1 MKTGGEQQSLS
12 WPRALSLRS
21 MRGRIALL
29 LGLAMLPAGAIAMQ
43 VGLNAVEARQ
53 SAYEEALGRR
63 ALQAIT
69 AERSAI
75 DELRELLRVMASS
88 PQLRDGTAQD
98 CREWLSGVAGRYQNL
113 ASIAVSTESGQ
124 IRCSIPAAPADFQPR
139 RTALRLRAEARDA
152 FTMGYVQYGPLAR
165 RPVLAALEP
174 VRDANGRRSGF
185 ISATLGVDYLGDLLN
200 RGRALDG
207 ARAALV
213 DADGRILAA
222 STVSQ
227 AEPAP
232 GLPSVA
238 QIKNLL
244 GADPAF
250 IDVRNGTAV
259 IVPLHAPDLYMVMSW
274 PRGQASWRRALD
286 ISASVAAPL
295 MIWLLAIGAGWF
307 AIEIFVARP
316 LSSLE
321 GAARSFARGEDVVE
335 PPALA
340 SAPEEIRSL
349 RRTMAAMAKT
359 LRGREQRLIE
369 ALGEERALLREVHHR
384 VKNNL
389 QMVASLLNIQARAA
403 RDDSE
408 AWGLARAHDR
418 VQLMA
423 LVHQR
428 IYASGEVRGLRLDDL
443 VAEIAR
449 QLLQSRGAQ
458 AKDIQL
464 KLDVEEARVE
474 VDRAVPLAFLVGE
487 SVSAAL
493 DALADSHAELFLM
506 LRGEAEGET
515 RFSIEAKGPA
525 SSAPSPSLRLIDAFA
540 RQLGASVGRSTE
552 GTFTLWVR
560 VPPLPV
566 EAD

>member
-1 MKTGGEQQSLS
+1 
-12 WPRALSLRS
+12 
-21 MRGRIALL
+21 MRGRMALL

-43 VGLNAVEARQ
+43 VGLNAVSARQ

-69 AERSAI
+69 VERSAI

-88 PQLRDGTAQD
+88 PELRDGNVQD
-98 CREWLSGVAGRYQNL
+98 CREWLSGVSARYQNL
-113 ASIAVSTESGQ
+113 ASIAVTTEGGQ
-124 IRCSIPAAPADFQPR
+124 IRCSIPAPPADFRPR
-139 RTALRLRAEARDA
+139 RTELRERAETRDA
-152 FTMGYVQYGPLAR
+152 FTIGYVEFGPLAR
-165 RPVLAALEP
+165 QPVLAALEP
-174 VRDANGRRSGF
+174 VRNAAGRRSGF
-185 ISATLGVDYLGDLLN
+185 ISATLSVEYLGELLN
-200 RGRALDG
+200 RGRTLDG

-213 DADGRILAA
+213 DSDG
-222 STVSQ
+222 Q
-227 AEPAP
+227 PAP

-244 GADPAF
+244 GPDPAF
-250 IDVRNGTAV
+250 IDVRDGTAV

-274 PRGQASWRRALD
+274 APEQAAWRRALD
-286 ISASVAAPL
+286 IGASVAAPL

-340 SAPEEIRSL
+340 SAPEEIRAL
-349 RRTMAAMAKT
+349 RRTLAAMAKT

-403 RDDSE
+403 RDESE

-464 KLDVEEARVE
+464 KLDVEEARVDA
-474 VDRAVPLAFLVGE
+474 DRAVPLAFLVGE

-493 DALADSHAELFLM
+493 DTLADAHADLRLM
-506 LRGEAEGET
+506 LRGDADGET
-515 RFSIEAKGPA
+515 RFSVEAMGPA
-525 SSAPSPSLRLIDAFA
+525 PSTPSPSLRLIDAFA
-540 RQLGASVGRSTE
+540 RQLGASVARSNA
-552 GTFTLWVR
+552 GAFTLWVR
-560 VPPLPV
+560 VPPLPG
-566 EAD
+566 ERTA

>member
-1 MKTGGEQQSLS
+1 
-12 WPRALSLRS
+12 
-21 MRGRIALL
+21 MRGRMALL

-43 VGLNAVEARQ
+43 VGLNAVSARQ
-53 SAYEEALGRR
+53 SAYEETLGRR

-69 AERSAI
+69 VERSAI
-75 DELRELLRVMASS
+75 DELRELLSVLASS
-88 PQLRDGTAQD
+88 PELRDGNARE
-98 CREWLSGVAGRYQNL
+98 CREWLGAVATRYQNL
-113 ASIAVSTESGQ
+113 ATIAVTTEARQ
-124 IRCSIPAAPADFQPR
+124 IRCSVPEAPAGFRSQPS
-139 RTALRLRAEARDA
+139 TLRDRAEARDA
-152 FTMGYVQYGPLAR
+152 FTVGYVEYSRLAR
-165 RPVLAALEP
+165 QPVLAALEP
-174 VRDANGRRSGF
+174 VRDASGRRNGF
-185 ISATLGVDYLGDLLN
+185 ISATLSVDYLAELLN
-200 RGRALDG
+200 RGRTLDG

-213 DADGRILAA
+213 DSDGRILAS
-222 STVSQ
+222 STVDQ
-227 AEPAP
+227 TGPAP

-244 GADPAF
+244 GPDPAF

-274 PRGQASWRRALD
+274 GPEQAAWRRALD
-286 ISASVAAPL
+286 IGASVAAPL

-335 PPALA
+335 TPALA

-349 RRTMAAMAKT
+349 RRTLAAMAKT

-403 RDDSE
+403 RDESE

-418 VQLMA
+418 VQMMA

-428 IYASGEVRGLRLDDL
+428 IYSSGEVRGLRLDDL

-458 AKDIQL
+458 AKDIEL
-464 KLDVEEARVE
+464 KLDVDEVRVDA
-474 VDRAVPLAFLVGE
+474 DRAVPAAFLVGE
-487 SVSAAL
+487 SVSASL
-493 DALADSHAELFLM
+493 DALADHSGELCLM
-506 LRGEAEGET
+506 LRGAEDGEI
-515 RFSIEAKGPA
+515 RFAVEAKGPA
-525 SSAPSPSLRLIDAFA
+525 SSTPSPSLRLIDAFA
-540 RQLGASVGRSTE
+540 RQLGASFARSDAAPL
-552 GTFTLWVR
+552 TLWVR
-560 VPPLPV
+560 VPPLRT
-566 EAD
+566 EH

>member
-1 MKTGGEQQSLS
+1 M
-12 WPRALSLRS
+12 
-21 MRGRIALL
+21 ALL

-43 VGLNAVEARQ
+43 VGLNAVSARQ
-53 SAYEEALGRR
+53 SAYEETLGRR

-69 AERSAI
+69 AERSAL
-75 DELRELLRVMASS
+75 DEIRELLGVMASS
-88 PQLRDGTAQD
+88 PELRDGDARN
-98 CREWLSGVAGRYQNL
+98 CREWLRGVAARYQHL
-113 ASIAVSTESGQ
+113 ATIAVTTEARD
-124 IRCSIPAAPADFQPR
+124 IRCSVPEAPADYRSRPSE
-139 RTALRLRAEARDA
+139 LRERAEARDA
-152 FTMGYVQYGPLAR
+152 FTVGYVEYSSLAR
-165 RPVLAALEP
+165 QPVLAALAP
-174 VRDANGRRSGF
+174 VRDARGRRDGF
-185 ISATLGVDYLGDLLN
+185 ISATLSVDYLAELLN
-200 RGRALDG
+200 RGRTLDG
-207 ARAALV
+207 AHAALV
-213 DADGRILAA
+213 DSDGRIIAS
-222 STVSQ
+222 STVD
-227 AEPAP
+227 EEHPAP

-238 QIKNLL
+238 QIKNLI
-244 GADPAF
+244 GPEPAF

-259 IVPLHAPDLYMVMSW
+259 VVPLHPPDLYMVMSW
-274 PRGQASWRRALD
+274 GPEQAAWRRTLD
-286 ISASVAAPL
+286 LGASVAAPL
-295 MIWLLAIGAGWF
+295 LIWLLAIGAGWF

-335 PPALA
+335 TPALA

-349 RRTMAAMAKT
+349 RRTLAAMAKT

-369 ALGEERALLREVHHR
+369 ALSEERALLREVHHR

-428 IYASGEVRGLRLDDL
+428 IYASGEIRGLRLDDL

-449 QLLQSRGAQ
+449 QLLQSRGAP

-487 SVSAAL
+487 SISAAL
-493 DALADSHAELFLM
+493 DALADAEAELSLM
-506 LRGEAEGET
+506 LRSDADGET

-525 SSAPSPSLRLIDAFA
+525 SSTPSPSLRLIDAFA
-540 RQLGASVGRSTE
+540 RQVGASIARSDNP
-552 GTFTLWVR
+552 FRLWVR
-560 VPPLPV
+560 VPP
-566 EAD
+566 ARDG